1 MDAEFILVYN
11 DSKNLQEILRISWEM
26 TIFPKGTQ
34 NGRFRPKCKGG
45 TLCKILEIGRFLGW
59 TSQASKNRKYLSDF
73 SLIGMDGRGIYS
85 SL

>member
-11 DSKNLQEILRISWEM
+11 DTKISKGVLAEM

-73 SLIGMDGRGIYS
+73 SLIGTDGRGIYS